1 MEQMKLWKTAGVS
14 PLGGCLPALLQIPI
28 FMSLYYFFQSNISLR
43 NESFLWAKNLASYDS
58 ILDFGHVPLLDTLYG
73 SHISLFTLL
82 AVLTSLIISVYSMSS
97 MQDNSNPVMKYM
109 PYIFPVLLLGVFNR
123 LPAALTWYYTV
134 SNTITLILQ
143 IVIQKYVI
151 NHDKIRLQIEENKK
165 KPVKQSKLQ
174 ERMQAMQESQ
184 KKLQD
189 LKNKNSKR

>member
-1 MEQMKLWKTAGVS
+1 
-14 PLGGCLPALLQIPI
+14 
-28 FMSLYYFFQSNISLR
+28 
-43 NESFLWAKNLASYDS
+43 
-58 ILDFGHVPLLDTLYG
+58 
-73 SHISLFTLL
+73 
-82 AVLTSLIISVYSMSS
+82 MSS

-151 NHDKIRLQIEENKK
+151 NHDKIREQIEANKK
-165 KPVKQSKLQ
+165 KPVKQSKLA
-174 ERMQAMQESQ
+174 ERMQAMQESN

-189 LKNKNSKR
+189 MKNKNNKR